1 MPEKFDRCVSKVKA
15 GGGVDNP
22 YAVCNASIGEGG
34 VGSGRKSKGM
44 AGGEDIVSKMI
55 GQGIPPDKAKRFVGG
70 METSEGG
77 MGSGRKPYK
86 QKAHDQPSF
95 LPPVKTPRAKPSM
108 PQRIKKGPLEA
119 RPLIKEIDEM
129 IVRLRENHT
138 VQSMPNTSGLEG
150 DWQKTNSWT
159 PTDFSVIDPEQK
171 LKEDMSACEIC
182 GLPNE
187 YHAEI
192 TDHPYIPNMKNEM
205 GMNGA
210 KPPMQPVQ
218 PPQMPQQIP
227 PPQPPQQ
234 EHGQQYTVSI
244 PASLGNVKIGG
255 KKVNEMIREIDQ
267 FIQT

>member
-1 MPEKFDRCVSKVKA
+1 MPEKLDRCVNKLKGDPDINA
-15 GGGVDNP
+15 W
-22 YAVCNASIGEGG
+22 AVCNASIN
-34 VGSGRKSKGM
+34 
-44 AGGEDIVSKMI
+44 
-55 GQGIPPDKAKRFVGG
+55 
-70 METSEGG
+70 EGG

-95 LPPVKTPRAKPSM
+95 LPPAKTPRAKPAM

-119 RPLIKEIDEM
+119 RPLIKEIDKM

-150 DWQKTNSWT
+150 DWPKTDSWT
-159 PTDFSVIDPEQK
+159 PTNFSVIDSEQK
-171 LKEDMSACEIC
+171 LKEDMDACEIC

-192 TDHPYIPNMKNEM
+192 SDHPYIPNMKNEM
-205 GMNGA
+205 GMGGA
-210 KPPMQPVQ
+210 GGGISDPAKAWGREGQDGGMNNQTPPMQPMQ

-227 PPQPPQQ
+227 PPQPPEQ